1 MLWLMLASQDI
12 GSHLISSRRRMFTL
26 PLLALV
32 PRTLEWSPTIGIIM
46 VLCNIV
52 AFAIGRVAIQQ
63 PNVGPAPTQFLG
75 LSLAAL
81 IATTSFGHVLGAGL
95 ILGLSNLGVI

>member
-1 MLWLMLASQDI
+1 
-12 GSHLISSRRRMFTL
+12 MFIL
-26 PLLALV
+26 PLLAV
-32 PRTLEWSPTIGIIM
+32 APRALDWSPTVGIIM
-46 VLCNIV
+46 VVCNLL
-52 AFAIGRVAIQQ
+52 AFAIGKYTIQQ

-81 IATTSFGHVLGAGL
+81 IGTTAFGHVLGTGV